1 MGRRASGLIAL
12 AVLVAAAGPVLAD
25 VGGSWRYHDLW
36 CFYHGGSAVL
46 RGVDPYDGPTWAV
59 LTDDPSRLAEPR
71 GVKAPCP
78 GAFAYPYWSALA
90 FAPLALLPY
99 DAAAGVWGAVLLAA
113 AIGGIALVIRATR
126 APALLVAAIAV
137 GSLSL
142 IQVLAF
148 GQLTGVLLP
157 LLGLSLVARP
167 SRAGVATALVF
178 LKPQLAWLYA
188 PALLWRADVRYVRSA
203 IVGLVVLA
211 AASVAAFPAWPG
223 EWLRELTTNRVE
235 IARPLPTAAGV
246 ATLALGD
253 ARWSVLLVAALV
265 GAVVLLAR
273 GRQIDRTTYGAIA
286 IAVSLFAVPYAYSY
300 DHLFLV
306 LPWAVVAAAAA
317 RSDARRRRLLLA
329 GLVSAAILVPWTIFA
344 MSYESGSD
352 TLNAVVP
359 ALAALLATVS
369 APRGATMGS
378 WQKTALPSSPTP
390 KSRRRS

>member
-1 MGRRASGLIAL
+1 MGRRAAGLIAL
-12 AVLVAAAGPVLAD
+12 AVLVAVAGAALAFVAD
-25 VGGSWRYHDLW
+25 SWRYHDLW

-46 RGVDPYDGPTWAV
+46 RGVDPYDGPTWAA
-59 LTDDPSRLAEPR
+59 LTDDPSRLVGSR
-71 GVKAPCP
+71 VVKAPCP

-99 DAAAGVWGAVLLAA
+99 DVAAGVWGTLLLVGV
-113 AIGGIALVIRATR
+113 IGGVALVIRATH
-126 APALLVAAIAV
+126 APALLVAAIAA
-137 GSLSL
+137 GSLAV

-167 SRAGVATALVF
+167 SRAGIAAALLF
-178 LKPQLAWLYA
+178 LKPQLAGLYA
-188 PALLWRADVRYVRSA
+188 PALVWRADKRSVWSA
-203 IVGLVVLA
+203 IAALVVLA
-211 AASVAAFPAWPG
+211 AASAAAFPAWPG
-223 EWLRELTTNRVE
+223 EWLRELTTNRAE

-246 ATLALGD
+246 ATLAFGD
-253 ARWSVLLVAALV
+253 ARWAVLLVAALV

-273 GRQIDRTTYGAIA
+273 GRRIDRVTYGAIA
-286 IAVSLFAVPYAYSY
+286 VAVSLFAVPYAYSY

-306 LPWAVVAAAAA
+306 LPWAVIAAAAA
-317 RSDARRRRLLLA
+317 RSDAQRRRLLLA

-344 MSYESGSD
+344 MSFESGSD

-359 ALAALLATVS
+359 ALAALLAAVS

-378 WQKTALPSSPTP
+378 WQKTPPPSSPTP
-390 KSRRRS
+390 RSRRRS

>member
-1 MGRRASGLIAL
+1 VGRRASGLIAV

-36 CFYHGGSAVL
+36 CFYHGGSAVI
-46 RGVDPYDGPTWAV
+46 RGVDPYDGPTWAM
-59 LTDDPSRLAEPR
+59 LTDDPSRLADPR

-99 DAAAGVWGAVLLAA
+99 DAAAGVWGALLLAG
-113 AIGGIALVIRATR
+113 AIGGIALVIRATH
-126 APALLVAAIAV
+126 APALLVAAIAA
-137 GSLSL
+137 GSLSF

-167 SRAGVATALVF
+167 SRAGVAAALLF
-178 LKPQLAWLYA
+178 LKPQLAGLYA
-188 PALLWRADVRYVRSA
+188 PALLWRADVRYVRSTIA
-203 IVGLVVLA
+203 ALVVLA
-211 AASVAAFPAWPG
+211 AASVGAFPAWLG
-223 EWLRELTTNRVE
+223 EWLRELTTNRAE
-235 IARPLPTAAGV
+235 IARPLPTAAGL
-246 ATLALGD
+246 ATLLFGD
-253 ARWSVLLVAALV
+253 ARF
-265 GAVVLLAR
+265 AVVFIAVLIAGVALLAR
-273 GRQIDRTTYGAIA
+273 GRRIDRATYGAIA

-306 LPWAVVAAAAA
+306 LPWAVIAAAAA
-317 RSDARRRRLLLA
+317 RSDSRRRRLLLA
-329 GLVSAAILVPWTIFA
+329 GLVSAAILVPWAIFA
-344 MSYESGSD
+344 ISFDSRSD

-369 APRGATMGS
+369 APRGATMGP
-378 WQKTALPSSPTP
+378 WQKTPPPSSPTP